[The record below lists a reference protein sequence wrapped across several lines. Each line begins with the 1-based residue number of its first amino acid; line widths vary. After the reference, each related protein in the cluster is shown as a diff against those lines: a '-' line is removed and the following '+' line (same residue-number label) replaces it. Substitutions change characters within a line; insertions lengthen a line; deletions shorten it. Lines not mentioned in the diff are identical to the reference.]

1 MQLIR
6 QAVTKESLFTE
17 LQQWCKKGAGH
28 TRDRFLIMSAFAT
41 GSGVEALEPFFDIFL
56 ADGNSIEVVIG
67 IDRNGTNR
75 EAVARF
81 FALQESYLG
90 QFSCHVFRA
99 PSNIGIF
106 HPKLYLHRSLT
117 SVSAIVGS
125 ANLTLGGLGNN
136 FESLFVYRDI
146 PVRSMEVTH
155 LMDVWNTYAAPKM
168 PLKTGFLRKL
178 TRTYVRELVR
188 TLPKSSIIEGD
199 RTSKGVKAVWASVSR
214 VKLPR
219 SNERIQTQRSVA
231 RVPLRAFLLID
242 VLTET
247 RRTQMQ
253 LPLAV
258 VEKFFRFAKD
268 QEGSIQLS
276 YIRGGQVTQPIER
289 KIVISSGN
297 KMQRL
302 MRRIEMPQI
311 AARPRPLAAIFYR
324 LAAGKFAVALVPK
337 ATKNYKKASGILD
350 VHGQQPDHARRR
362 YYIGSRTD
370 SQLQVLRPMLAPAI

>member
-1 MQLIR
+1 MQVIR
-6 QAVTKESLFTE
+6 QAVSKESLFSE
-17 LQQWCKKGAGH
+17 LQLWCKTGAGR
-28 TRDRFLIMSAFAT
+28 TRDRFLIMSAFAS

-56 ADGNSIEVVIG
+56 SDGNSIEIVIG

-75 EAVARF
+75 EAVARL

-90 QFSCHVFRA
+90 QFSCYVFHA
-99 PSNIGIF
+99 PSNTDIF
-106 HPKLYLHRSLT
+106 HPKLYVHRSLAY
-117 SVSAIVGS
+117 VSAIVGS

-136 FESLFVYRDI
+136 FESLFAYRDL
-146 PVRSMEVTH
+146 PVRSKEANH
-155 LMDVWNTYAAPKM
+155 LMDVWNTYAAPKV
-168 PLKTGFLRKL
+168 PLKTRFLRRL
-178 TRTYVRELVR
+178 TRTYARELLR
-188 TLPKSSIIEGD
+188 TLPKSSSIEGD
-199 RTSKGVKAVWASVSR
+199 RASKGVKAVWESVSR

-219 SNERIQTQRSVA
+219 SNERIQTQRSIA
-231 RVPLRAFLLID
+231 HVPVSAFLLID
-242 VLTET
+242 ILTET
-247 RRTQMQ
+247 RSTQMQ

-297 KMQRL
+297 QMQRL

-311 AARPRPLAAIFYR
+311 AAQGRPLAAIFCR
-324 LAAGKFAVALVPK
+324 LAARKFAVALVPK
-337 ATKNYKKASGILD
+337 ATSSYKKVSGILD

-362 YYIGSRTD
+362 YYIGSRAD
-370 SQLQVLRPMLAPAI
+370 PLLQMLRPLLAPAI